1 MTRAVLYAR
10 KSQENEAAIETQL
23 DNAKAFAESK
33 GWAVVQCYSDDGY
46 SGASFGTERPQFTA
60 MLAAAKAQAF
70 NVVVTMAVDRLGR
83 EAFRTNMALLELA
96 ESGVAVYTYADG
108 QQVRLSTPIEKQMV
122 SMRNYAAEDFR
133 QQIADKTR
141 EKLLALARAGHA
153 TGTRTYGYDLV
164 RVDGHVERRINPTEA
179 KVVVQVFTLAAS
191 GLGNRRIVDTL
202 ANTPAPGKKGWSK
215 TVIKVMLSNRLYVGE
230 VVFGRSRSA
239 ATGGSATKRV
249 RSEPALVKDMPSLRI
264 VSDDLW
270 NRVQRRQ
277 AATLARFSPHR
288 STDGKLHGRPEAGLL
303 SPHLLN
309 GFAVCGCCGG
319 SLSFQSKGNRT
330 KAYYCTR
337 RVTRGTASCTNNK
350 GVPEAALDAA
360 VIEAL
365 HKLVADPEVAWALV
379 CERTERWKRER
390 VIEVG
395 SQREHLEQEER
406 RLEAVVERLLD
417 QVESGTSVG
426 LRLKQRQAE
435 LDAVRVKLAE
445 PVAVDLDE
453 DQFKAAL
460 EKTAQWLRWHGPT
473 INAND
478 VTQTRA
484 AMRQLGID
492 KITITPTETG
502 WTFAGDGNLA
512 GVIGLSRR
520 SPRFPPGRP
529 RRLSSESIA
538 PAKPALE
545 QQLRGARSSVRGLGL
560 SLPGRRGASTPSSRA
575 SPSGR

>member
-1 MTRAVLYAR
+1 MTRAALYCR
-10 KSQENEAAIETQL
+10 KSQPNEDAIERQV
-23 DNAKAFAESK
+23 DNARAFAESK
-33 GWAVVQCYSDDGY
+33 GWAVVQSYADDGV
-46 SGASFGTERPQFTA
+46 SGASFGSERPAFTA
-60 MLAAAKAQAF
+60 MLSAAKAQEF
-70 NVVVTMAVDRLGR
+70 DVVVTMAVDRLGR
-83 EAFRTNMALLELA
+83 EAFCTNMALLELA
-96 ESGVAVYTYADG
+96 EAGVAVYTYSDG
-108 QQVRLSTPIEKQMV
+108 QEVRVDTPINKIMLG
-122 SMRNYAAEDFR
+122 MRSYAAEDYR
-133 QQIADKTR
+133 VQIAVKTR
-141 EKLLALARAGHA
+141 EALLAKARAGWA
-153 TGTRTYGYDLV
+153 TGTKTFGYDLV
-164 RVDGHVERRINPTEA
+164 RVDTHVERRINPAEA
-179 KVVVQVFTLAAS
+179 KVVVRIFTLAAS
-191 GLGNRRIVDTL
+191 GLGNRRIVDSL
-202 ANTPAPGKKGWSK
+202 SSVPAPGKKGWSK
-215 TVIKVMLSNRLYVGE
+215 TVIKVMLANDLYRG
-230 VVFGRSRSA
+230 VVIFGRSRSA

-249 RSEPALVKDMPSLRI
+249 RSEPAVTVDMPSLRI
-264 VSDDLW
+264 IPDDLW

-288 STDGKLHGRPEAGLL
+288 NTDGKLHGRPEAGLL

-309 GFAVCGCCGG
+309 GFGVCGVCGG
-319 SLSFQSKGNRT
+319 SMSFQSKGGR
-330 KAYYCTR
+330 ARSYYCTR
-337 RVTRGTASCTNNK
+337 RVTRGTSSCTNSR
-350 GVPEAALDAA
+350 GVPEGALDEA

-435 LDAVRVKLAE
+435 LDAIRVKLAE

-460 EKTAQWLRWHGPT
+460 ERTAQWLRWHGPT
-473 INAND
+473 INPSA

-492 KITITPTETG
+492 KIAITPTETG

-520 SPRFPPGRP
+520 SPRYPHR
-529 RRLSSESIA
+529 SSGV
-538 PAKPALE
+538 ALH
-545 QQLRGARSSVRGLGL
+545 RIDCAGKAGARSSDR
-560 SLPGRRGASTPSSRA
+560 SSR
-575 SPSGR
+575 